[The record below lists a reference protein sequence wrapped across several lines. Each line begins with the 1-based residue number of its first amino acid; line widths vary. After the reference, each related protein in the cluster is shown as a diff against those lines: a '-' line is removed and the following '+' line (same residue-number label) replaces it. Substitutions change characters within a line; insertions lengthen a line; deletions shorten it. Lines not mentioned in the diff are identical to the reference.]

1 MLVSKASCQRLSRTD
16 WSLWVH
22 KWVQNRSIPTN
33 PVGLTTHVVTV
44 GSDFMAVLGHLAEQ
58 GLDIN
63 DPLDALTTTQV
74 VGDVR
79 CRVHELRPMAAAE
92 RLF

>member
-1 MLVSKASCQRLSRTD
+1 
-16 WSLWVH
+16 
-22 KWVQNRSIPTN
+22 
-33 PVGLTTHVVTV
+33 VVTV